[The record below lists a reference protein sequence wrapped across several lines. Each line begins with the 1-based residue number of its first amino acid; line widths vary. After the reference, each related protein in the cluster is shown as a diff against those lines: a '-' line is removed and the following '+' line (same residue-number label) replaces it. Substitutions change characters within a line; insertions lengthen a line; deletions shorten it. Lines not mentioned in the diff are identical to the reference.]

1 MTFSRPPKAP
11 PGLAARGRKLWVDTL
26 AVFDLRPDERGL
38 LLELCRE
45 LDTLDV
51 LEAALAKA
59 PLMIEGSAGQSR
71 ANPLLSE
78 IRGHRLAAV
87 QLFRSLGL
95 SDVADA
101 DDAGKP
107 LPTPRQA
114 RARHAAQ
121 ARWGHRNGA

>member
-1 MTFSRPPKAP
+1 MTGSRPPKAP
-11 PGLAARGRKLWVDTL
+11 AGLAARGRKLWVDTC
-26 AVFDLRPDERGL
+26 ATFDLRPDERAL
-38 LLELCRE
+38 LLELARTM
-45 LDTLDV
+45 DVLDV
-51 LEAALAKA
+51 LESALASA

-95 SDVADA
+95 SDVADV
-101 DDAGKP
+101 DDAGAA

-114 RARHAAQ
+114 RARRAAQ
-121 ARWGHRNGA
+121 ARWGHRGP